1 MSAVQTAIQ
10 PFVEHIRNAL
20 WKTPE
25 RGLASVMVGAGFSR
39 NAEAIGISAKPFPL
53 WDGLARTM
61 AAAIGLDSAK
71 PRDPLQI
78 AQMYV
83 ATLGVPALRRL
94 IESQIPDREYR
105 PGDLHRRLMALPWAD
120 VFTTNYDT
128 LLERTCSEVYD
139 RHYETISAP
148 NDIAMRRP
156 PRLVKLHGTLGSGED
171 LIAAQEDYRKYPQT
185 HAPFVNLVREA
196 VMETV
201 FVLLGF
207 AGDDPNFLEWTG
219 WVRDVLGSHAPRIFL
234 CGLIDTSPAMRALLD
249 LRGVTPVDFSIV
261 AGEGTPRER
270 HARAYDWFLAALAI
284 GRPGRD
290 LKWAPYQKVHI
301 PVYDPPL
308 PLPRVFSDFSE
319 FHPNW
324 TLGGAFDAK
333 QLLPVAATWSAQ
345 RQEYPGW
352 HVAPDGIRERIWSTT
367 HNWRGAIF
375 HRADS
380 LSPLERLGLARELC
394 WRLDLCLSPISTE
407 ESLKLESLLNSL
419 NPFGAQLSLPGS
431 APVPD
436 AENANCRE
444 AWLFLA
450 LQILHTAREDLD
462 ETHYAVWRQRLM
474 IVGASDPEIL
484 GELHHEDA
492 LFQLNRL
499 DLSAFRETLANWKT
513 KAKQPLEKARLAAL
527 YAELGE
533 SAVALELAKA
543 ALSAVRTSIPTAA
556 TTSFEAWI
564 CLLLYLLE
572 RFDNQPN
579 NQWGERMDLAKDR
592 GYSPWETIQG
602 MRRELASPRPSGRQV
617 VGRTAGFDSGDIR
630 ESSSPAVSITPAFQL
645 IRLTEKAPCPLYT
658 GNSGVLGEAAA
669 HAAVWIGDNA
679 PFWSLATL
687 LRAGASE
694 AVLNEIFDRATVV
707 VLGAERAK
715 QLYTSL
721 VRVIVGEL
729 SANVSIPGHSRGLGG
744 HALFTGLEVLSR
756 IALGLPPAELN
767 ELLGHCV
774 GWWSHPSVTRSHE
787 VAKLVYTLLERT
799 IEALPDS
806 ALGAAIGPLLAT
818 PLFGERETD
827 RADFQFIWPE
837 PFGALFNR
845 RIAPLAAPLPNWH
858 LLWDRLVHGIRSEN
872 SVLRNRAFRR
882 AYLLSENGWLSPV
895 EAAALVDAVWLKTDP
910 KTGLPMLP
918 EFRRTIALHLPGGDS
933 HRAAELLRHNLL
945 DWEFKAWDQR
955 EFSSQEVE
963 SFLSWA
969 QDAADIFRHTA
980 VKHPR
985 ESVLPL
991 HEADAEQLLRRLIA
1005 WWPSAIMRLEG
1016 VSDRASPFGVFDPV
1030 PVVERF
1036 CVLLG
1041 ESLLLHLPPSHE
1053 LAALAEKEFERL
1065 SQRGFSISR
1074 AIPGRVFQFKE
1085 QMDAFLPLLE
1095 QCLASSD
1102 MRYVRPAAHSIVS
1115 WNRGAQNSLLPPVPK
1130 KLIDVLIGR
1139 LTLRAAPGLDGVI
1152 QALSWIVEE
1161 APDRFDGDEHEM
1173 LLLGL
1178 DRIADETAIPSLQ
1191 RRFFRSEI
1199 SRATVAEGLHIRSWA
1214 ALLAHKIEDRITE
1227 RQEQIPPT
1235 IAQWKKIRAEDPLP
1249 EVRRT

>member
-1 MSAVQTAIQ
+1 MSSVQTAIQ

-39 NAEAIGISAKPFPL
+39 NAEAIGINAKPFPL

-61 AAAIGLDSAK
+61 AAGIGLDSSK

-78 AQMYV
+78 AQMYL

-94 IESQIPDREYR
+94 IESEIPDREYR
-105 PGDLHRRLMALPWAD
+105 PGNLHRRLMALPWAD

-139 RHYETISAP
+139 RHYEMISAA

-156 PRLVKLHGTLGSGED
+156 PRLVKLHGTLGSGGP

-201 FVLLGF
+201 FVLVGF

-249 LRGVTPVDFSIV
+249 LRGVTPVDLSVV
-261 AGEGTPRER
+261 AGEGTPHER

-290 LKWAPYQKVHI
+290 LKWAPYEKVPI

-308 PLPRVFSDFSE
+308 PLPRIFTDFGKY
-319 FHPNW
+319 HP
-324 TLGGAFDAK
+324 TRTPAGPFDVN

-352 HVAPDGIRERIWSTT
+352 HVAPDSVRDRIWSTT
-367 HNWRGAIF
+367 HNWRWAVF
-375 HRADS
+375 HGADS
-380 LSPLERLGLARELC
+380 LSPLERLRLAREFC
-394 WRLDLCLSPISTE
+394 WRFDLCLSPISTE

-419 NPFGAQLSLPGS
+419 NPFGAQLSLPES
-431 APVPD
+431 APVPE
-436 AENANCRE
+436 AENSHCRE
-444 AWLFLA
+444 AWIFLA
-450 LQILHTAREDLD
+450 LQVLHTAREDLD
-462 ETHYAVWRQRLM
+462 EARYAVWRQRLM
-474 IVGASDPEIL
+474 IVGASDPDIL

-492 LFQLNRL
+492 LLHLNRL
-499 DLSAFRETLANWKT
+499 DLPAFRETLGNWKT
-513 KAKQPLEKARLAAL
+513 AAKQPLEKARLAAL

-543 ALSAVRTSIPTAA
+543 ALGAVRTSIPTAA
-556 TTSFEAWI
+556 TTSFEAWS

-572 RFDNQPN
+572 RFDHQPN
-579 NQWGERMDLAKDR
+579 SQWGERMDLAKDR

-602 MRRELASPRPSGRQV
+602 MRRELASPRPSGGQGL
-617 VGRTAGFDSGDIR
+617 GRTAGFDAGDIR
-630 ESSSPAVSITPAFQL
+630 ESSSPEVSTTAAFQL
-645 IRLTEKAPCPLYT
+645 IRLTERAPCPLYT
-658 GNSGVLGEAAA
+658 GNAGVLGEAAA
-669 HAAVWIGDNA
+669 HAAVWIGDDA

-715 QLYTSL
+715 QLYASL
-721 VRVIVGEL
+721 VRVITGEL
-729 SANVSIPGHSRGLGG
+729 SAHATVAGHGRGLGVR
-744 HALFTGLEVLSR
+744 ALSTGLEVLSR
-756 IALGLPPAELN
+756 IALGLPLAELN

-774 GWWSHPSVTRSHE
+774 AWWSHPSVTRSHE
-787 VAKLVYTLLERT
+787 VAKQVYTLLERT

-806 ALGAAIGPLLAT
+806 AIGAAVGPLLAT

-837 PFGALFNR
+837 PFGALSNR
-845 RIAPLAAPLPNWH
+845 RIATLAAPLANWPV
-858 LLWDRLVHGIRSEN
+858 LWNRLVDGIRSEN

-882 AYLLSENGWLSPV
+882 AYLLSENGWLSPA
-895 EAAALVDAVWLKTDP
+895 EAAALADAVWLKTDP
-910 KTGLPMLP
+910 KTGLPVLP
-918 EFRRTIALHLPGGDS
+918 EFRRTVALHLPGGDD
-933 HRAAELLRHNLL
+933 HRAAELLRRNLL
-945 DWEFKAWDQR
+945 DWEFKPWDQK
-955 EFSSQEVE
+955 EFSSREVDA
-963 SFLSWA
+963 FLSWA
-969 QDAADIFRHTA
+969 QDTAEIFRHPA

-985 ESVLPL
+985 ERVLPL
-991 HEADAEQLLRRLIA
+991 QETDAEQLLRRLMA
-1005 WWPSAIMRLEG
+1005 WWPSAIARLEAI
-1016 VSDRASPFGVFDPV
+1016 SDRASPFGIFDPV

-1036 CVLLG
+1036 CILLG
-1041 ESLLLHLPPSHE
+1041 ESLLLHLPPTHE

-1065 SQRGFSISR
+1065 SQRGLSISR

-1085 QMDAFLPLLE
+1085 QIEAFLPLLE
-1095 QCLASSD
+1095 QCLANSD
-1102 MRYVRPAAHSIVS
+1102 MRYVRPAARSIVS
-1115 WNRGAQNSLLPPVPK
+1115 WNRGAQNALLPPVPK
-1130 KLIDVLIGR
+1130 KLIDILIAR
-1139 LTLRAAPGLDGVI
+1139 LTLRSGPGLDGVI
-1152 QALSWIVEE
+1152 QALSWLVEE
-1161 APDRFDGDEHEM
+1161 APDRFDAAQHEM

-1191 RRFFRSEI
+1191 RRFLRGEI
-1199 SRATVAEGLHIRSWA
+1199 SRATVAEGLHVRSWA
-1214 ALLAHKIEDRITE
+1214 ALMAHKLEE
-1227 RQEQIPPT
+1227 GMAARQEEIPGT
-1235 IAQWKKIRAEDPLP
+1235 ITQWKKIRAEDPLP